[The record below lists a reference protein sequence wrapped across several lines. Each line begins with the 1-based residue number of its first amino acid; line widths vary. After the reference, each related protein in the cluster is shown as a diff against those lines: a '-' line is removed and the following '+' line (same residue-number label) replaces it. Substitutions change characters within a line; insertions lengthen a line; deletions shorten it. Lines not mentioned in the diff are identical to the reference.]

1 MSSWAL
7 GPNLGPLSNREA
19 EYQIQ
24 NVLLTDKD
32 GRLRFSPFV
41 RQIFIHCLPTHEFV
55 TPDLTTAPLIL
66 CGICRRWREVALS
79 TPKLWTSLHVHFTA
93 YEMVDFCQLW
103 LSRAQGAPLSLSL
116 EDDYWYT
123 SSASAASTELLLTS
137 IVGLSQQWQKVALS
151 IGGDLVNSILPLQ
164 GTFPLL
170 EKFSISVLP
179 DSDPQIC
186 FRDAPKL
193 RNVSVH
199 RYYSQIQLPWHQLTT
214 FRVDDIDISCCL
226 EILRNSLN
234 LLNGTFNIW
243 GDSSALPIFIL
254 HHTHLECL
262 TLGTADEGEPLIPI
276 SLLNFLQ
283 IPTLTSLTLDFRNY
297 ASNVVDIS
305 PILRF
310 LSRSIAQLQT
320 LVISCM
326 GATTENLIECL
337 KVTPS
342 LVHLELEYARHRP
355 VDMDAIFTQLTELSD
370 FLPKLESLRTVFPHY
385 NESDPPCL
393 TASIFVQMLCWRWAA
408 VGIAQLR
415 SFRLGYCCNP
425 PPFDEPR
432 TVQSEFERLE
442 AEGMELY
449 FGKR

>member
-1 MSSWAL
+1 
-7 GPNLGPLSNREA
+7 A
-19 EYQIQ
+19 EYQTQ

-41 RQIFIHCLPTHEFV
+41 RRGPTLPPEILAEIFIHCLPTVQEFV
-55 TPDLTTAPLIL
+55 TPDLTTTPLIL
-66 CGICRRWREVALS
+66 CGICRRWRDVALS
-79 TPKLWTSLHVHFTA
+79 TPKLWTSLHVQFSA
-93 YEMVDFCQLW
+93 YETVDFCQMW
-103 LSRAQGAPLSLSL
+103 LSRARGAPLALSL

-123 SSASAASTELLLTS
+123 SAPAAFTDPLLTS
-137 IVGLSQQWQKVALS
+137 IVGLSQQWQKLALG

-179 DSDPQIC
+179 DSDPQIY

-193 RNVSVH
+193 RNVSVPK
-199 RYYSQIQLPWHQLTT
+199 YYPQIQLPWHQLTT
-214 FRVDDIDISCCL
+214 FCVNDIEISCCL
-226 EILRNSLN
+226 EILRNSPN
-234 LLNGTFNIW
+234 LLNGTFHIW
-243 GDSSALPIFIL
+243 GDSLALPIFIL

-326 GATTENLIECL
+326 RTTMENLIECL
-337 KVTPS
+337 KATPS
-342 LVHLELEYARHRP
+342 LVHLELEYLRRRP
-355 VDMDAIFTQLTELSD
+355 IGMDAIFIQLTELPD
-370 FLPKLESLRTVFPHY
+370 FLPKLESFHTVSPHFDR
-385 NESDPPCL
+385 SDTPCL
-393 TASIFVQMLCWRWAA
+393 TASIFVQMLHWRWAG
-408 VGIAQLR
+408 VGITRLQ
-415 SFRLGYCCNP
+415 SFRLEYCCNSP
-425 PPFDEPR
+425 LFDDA
-432 TVQSEFERLE
+432 TMVYSEFERLK
-442 AEGMELY
+442 AEGMDLY
-449 FGKR
+449 FVKR